1 MYIERVINGSGSNN
15 LTKVIMATLL
25 KGGGLTKEDL
35 SKKLLCFGTDGV
47 NVFQGGKT

>member
-1 MYIERVINGSGSNN
+1 MYIERVIDGSGSKN
-15 LTKVIMATLL
+15 LTEVIMAALL

-35 SKKLLCFGTDGV
+35 SKKLLCFETNGV